1 MSRAGRPAG
10 RGVDPDR
17 ERRVGRVADAQTP
30 GRTPGQDAATV
41 GGERPCPPGAASSDA
56 SSHDRPGPHLGSSA
70 VLARDEIPPRRNH
83 ADSWLAQPT
92 RLASGAG
99 FPSRSTRRWTGC
111 TSGRQGARGR
121 CALSCATTARAAASN
136 AAGNVA
142 ADDLGGVPGPRSLVR
157 PRAGS
162 AVRSP
167 LSRMTRARSWE
178 RLSRCRRA
186 PRTSLANWLG
196 GRTADSGPGTGFE
209 ATRWRTRRP
218 SSTSSSSAAAVSVAR
233 TGSRACCGRPR
244 GGSWRQGLCPFG
256 SVDRRHSVSMTTRRR
271 RPCRGASAPAPG
283 TDRLCGCRRGGVLRR
298 WRDASSGGWSRHSRA
313 DVGAAIHRRADMS
326 PVILQKCAGTRVR
339 RSCEEPFRHGT
350 AAEHVGGCRTPAIRR
365 CRAHAPRDLSRS
377 LARWVVLMGMGTRRG
392 IL

>member
-196 GRTADSGPGTGFE
+196 GRMPI
-209 ATRWRTRRP
+209 
-218 SSTSSSSAAAVSVAR
+218 
-233 TGSRACCGRPR
+233 
-244 GGSWRQGLCPFG
+244 QGLGPV
-256 SVDRRHSVSMTTRRR
+256 SRRLDGALVVRRR
-271 RPCRGASAPAPG
+271 R
-283 TDRLCGCRRGGVLRR
+283 
-298 WRDASSGGWSRHSRA
+298 
-313 DVGAAIHRRADMS
+313 RRALLLRFRS
-326 PVILQKCAGTRVR
+326 PG
-339 RSCEEPFRHGT
+339 
-350 AAEHVGGCRTPAIRR
+350 
-365 CRAHAPRDLSRS
+365 RAHARAAADLVGARGVRGSVRS
-377 LARWVVLMGMGTRRG
+377 VRSTGVTASA
-392 IL
+392 